1 MGVRLR
7 SGVIVL
13 PWRSRASQ
21 AFGPDTTGG
30 CPDAVLASRYRR
42 QQPPPLAGLD
52 VFLRQGLLHLG
63 ARSSRERRSGR
74 VGSALAGAA
83 GAVLRIRRNQ
93 TVAVGGRRVVTVA

>member
-42 QQPPPLAGLD
+42 QSAPPLAVLD
-52 VFLRQGLLHLG
+52 VFLREAPDDWALARRASADQAASG
-63 ARSSRERRSGR
+63 ARCRERPAPFSRSAEGGR
-74 VGSALAGAA
+74 SPSAA
-83 GAVLRIRRNQ
+83 GVL
-93 TVAVGGRRVVTVA
+93 